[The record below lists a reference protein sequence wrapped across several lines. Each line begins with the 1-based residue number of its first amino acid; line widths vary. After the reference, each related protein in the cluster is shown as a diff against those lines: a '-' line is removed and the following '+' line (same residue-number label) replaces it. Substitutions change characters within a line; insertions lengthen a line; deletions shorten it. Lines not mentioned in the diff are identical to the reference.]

1 MGVFYHN
8 KAMSIVQ
15 LILNSE
21 NKLIGYSTEVR
32 TFEDVLSDGIV
43 RILIGFTFLRVI

>member
-1 MGVFYHN
+1 MVVFCHN

-15 LILNSE
+15 LILNLE

-32 TFEDVLSDGIV
+32 TFEDVLSDEIV
-43 RILIGFTFLRVI
+43 HVLIGFMFPRVI